1 MAPAD
6 LLPALPWAVPF
17 LAFVR
22 LAVRRPALAAESPAD
37 PRAHRVSVVIPAR
50 NEAATIETVVRSALA
65 TAHANFEVL
74 VVDDRSTDA
83 TAAIVERLAQSDSRL
98 RLVHGA
104 DLPPG
109 WYGKPWACV
118 QGWRAAT
125 GDVLLFTDADTR
137 HSPMLVPHALGA
149 LDAGRGA
156 VITVSP
162 HQRCVTFWE
171 RVIMPQIWL
180 LLGVRYH
187 PAAVSRAR
195 RARDVIANGQFI
207 LMRRSSYET
216 LGTHEAVRHEV
227 AEDLALAQ
235 LAHARG
241 HRVWFA
247 FATELMETRMYHD
260 LPHIVEGWS
269 KNLYMGGRRSF
280 PDEPLLA
287 ALVPVALGGAML
299 FWLIP
304 IIILLLTGA
313 GVVAASLAAPALAAI
328 GISSVFWAFVSM
340 GMRIP
345 PWYGPAY
352 PLGALAVLYIIARS
366 TWRGAGK
373 IEWKG
378 RSYGTGDAGVTSP
391 EPREP

>member
-1 MAPAD
+1 MALAD
-6 LLPALPWAVPF
+6 LLPALPWAAPF

-22 LAVRRPALAAESPAD
+22 LANLRPALTDEAAAD
-37 PRAHRVSVVIPAR
+37 PHAHRVSVIIPAR
-50 NEAATIETVVRSALA
+50 NEAATIETVVRSIL
-65 TAHANFEVL
+65 TTTHANFEVL

-83 TAAIVERLAQSDSRL
+83 TAALVERLAMDDPRV
-98 RLVHGA
+98 RLVRGA
-104 DLPPG
+104 DLPAR

-137 HSPMLVPHALGA
+137 HTPMLLPHALGA
-149 LDAGRGA
+149 LEAGRGA
-156 VITVSP
+156 LVTVNP

-171 RVIMPQIWL
+171 RVIMPQVWL
-180 LLGVRYH
+180 LLGVRFH

-207 LMRRSSYET
+207 LMRRTTYEDI
-216 LGTHEAVRHEV
+216 GTHEAVRDEV

-235 LAHARG
+235 LVHSRG
-241 HRVWFA
+241 LRVWFA
-247 FATELMETRMYHD
+247 FATSLMETRMYHD

-269 KNLYMGGRRSF
+269 KNIYMGGRRSF

-287 ALVPVALGGAML
+287 ALVPVALGGALL
-299 FWLIP
+299 FWLVP
-304 IIILLLTGA
+304 ILTLLMVIAGILPDTLLTP
-313 GVVAASLAAPALAAI
+313 AAVAI
-328 GISSVFWAFVSM
+328 GMSMVFWSMVSL

-345 PWYGPAY
+345 AWYGLIY
-352 PLGALAVLYIIARS
+352 PLGALAVLYIVARS
-366 TWRGAGK
+366 TWRGAEM

-378 RSYGTGDAGVTSP
+378 RSYGTKGIAA
-391 EPREP
+391 PRR

>member
-1 MAPAD
+1 MSVAE

-17 LAFVR
+17 LAFAR
-22 LAVRRPALAAESPAD
+22 LADRKPSLATDPPAD
-37 PRAHRVSVVIPAR
+37 PHSHRVSIVIPAR
-50 NEAATIETVVRSALA
+50 NEAATIETVIRSALA
-65 TAHANFEVL
+65 SAHADFEVI

-83 TAAIVERLAQSDSRL
+83 TAAIVARLAGHDARL

-104 DLPPG
+104 ELPAG

-118 QGWRAAT
+118 QGWRAAR

-137 HSPMLVPHALGA
+137 HEPMLLPHALGA
-149 LDAGRGA
+149 LDAGRGEL
-156 VITVSP
+156 ITVNP

-171 RVIMPQIWL
+171 RVIMPQVWL

-207 LMRRSSYET
+207 LLRRSTYEEI
-216 LGTHEAVRHEV
+216 GTHAAVRGEV

-235 LAHARG
+235 LVHSRG

-287 ALVPVALGGAML
+287 ALVPLALGGAIA
-299 FWLIP
+299 FWLLP
-304 IIILLLTGA
+304 LVALILVPTGVLSSA
-313 GVVAASLAAPALAAI
+313 MYTPALTAI
-328 GISSVFWAFVSM
+328 GISLLFWALVSA

-345 PWYGPAY
+345 PWYAFAY
-352 PLGALAVLYIIARS
+352 PIGALALLYIVFRS
-366 TWRGAGK
+366 TWRGAAR

-378 RSYGTGDAGVTSP
+378 RSYGAGQAEAEGP
-391 EPREP
+391 FR

>member
-1 MAPAD
+1 MSVAEF
-6 LLPALPWAVPF
+6 LPALPWAVPF
-17 LAFVR
+17 LAFAR
-22 LAVRRPALAAESPAD
+22 LADRRPALATIPPAD
-37 PRAHRVSVVIPAR
+37 PHSHRVSVVIPAR

-65 TAHANFEVL
+65 SAHGDFEVI
-74 VVDDRSTDA
+74 VVDDRSTDE
-83 TAAIVERLAQSDSRL
+83 TASIVSRLAGHDPRL

-104 DLPPG
+104 ELPAG

-137 HSPMLVPHALGA
+137 HEPGLLPHALGA

-156 VITVSP
+156 LITVNP

-171 RVIMPQIWL
+171 RVIMPQVWL

-187 PAAVSRAR
+187 PRTVSRAR

-207 LMRRSSYET
+207 LLRRSTYEE
-216 LGTHEAVRHEV
+216 LGTHAAVRDEV

-235 LAHARG
+235 VVHARG
-241 HRVWFA
+241 QRVWFA

-287 ALVPVALGGAML
+287 ALVPLALGGAMA
-299 FWLIP
+299 FWLLP
-304 IIILLLTGA
+304 FVALMLLLA
-313 GVVAASLAAPALAAI
+313 GVLSSAMLAPVLGAI
-328 GISSVFWAFVSM
+328 GISLVFWALVSA

-345 PWYGPAY
+345 PWYAFAY
-352 PLGALAVLYIIARS
+352 PLGALALLYIVFRS
-366 TWRGAGK
+366 TWRGAAR

-378 RSYGTGDAGVTSP
+378 RSYGARQAEAEG
-391 EPREP
+391 RFR

>member
-1 MAPAD
+1 MALAD
-6 LLPALPWAVPF
+6 LLPALPWAAPF
-17 LAFVR
+17 LAFLR
-22 LAVRRPALAAESPAD
+22 LAHMRPALAADPPAD
-37 PRAHRVSVVIPAR
+37 VRAHRVSVIIPAR
-50 NEAATIETVVRSALA
+50 NEAATIETVVRSVLA
-65 TAHANFEVL
+65 TAHENFEVL

-83 TAAIVERLAQSDSRL
+83 TAAIVERLAKDDARL

-104 DLPPG
+104 ELPAG

-137 HSPMLVPHALGA
+137 HASMLLPHALGA
-149 LDAGRGA
+149 LDAGRGDL
-156 VITVSP
+156 ITVSP

-180 LLGVRYH
+180 LLGVRFH

-207 LMRRSSYET
+207 LLRRSFYEEI
-216 LGTHEAVRHEV
+216 GTHEAVRGEV

-235 LAHARG
+235 LVHARG
-241 HRVWFA
+241 GRVWFA
-247 FATELMETRMYHD
+247 FATKLMETRMYHD
-260 LPHIVEGWS
+260 LRHIVEGWS
-269 KNLYMGGRRSF
+269 KNIYMGGRRSF

-287 ALVPVALGGAML
+287 ALVPVALGGAMV
-299 FWLIP
+299 FWLVPVIV
-304 IIILLLTGA
+304 LLLIAAGA
-313 GVVAASLAAPALAAI
+313 AATSWLAPTFAAI
-328 GISSVFWAFVSM
+328 VLSIVFWMLVSM

-345 PWYGPAY
+345 PWYGALF
-352 PLGALAVLYIIARS
+352 PLGALAVLYIVGRS
-366 TWRGAGK
+366 TWRGAGR

-378 RSYGTGDAGVTSP
+378 RSYGAGESDTP
-391 EPREP
+391 TR